1 MATSLKQVAISSV
14 SSKLIISNFQIT
26 ENLADNPNFQVNP
39 GHYATKYI
47 LFLSLEQC
55 NHKAT
60 KTCFAKKSFRGV
72 CNLDLLKI

>member
-39 GHYATKYI
+39 GHYATKYY
-47 LFLSLEQC
+47 FLVLSSAIIKLQ
-55 NHKAT
+55 KRALQ
-60 KTCFAKKSFRGV
+60 KKVLGV
-72 CNLDLLKI
+72 CAIWIC